1 MKGLNVKRIAA
12 LAAGA
17 AILGATLA
25 TAGAVTY
32 SNTPII
38 SAEGVPQVKIVV
50 GERAAASDGVAAAN
64 IAAVIGNLAFKSQE
78 VTATVSGAAN
88 LGCTVT
94 GGAGAGTC
102 AVTNEKVTLEVTVPG
117 TVGGVY
123 PFNTYIN
130 DWVDKKL
137 QNRLFSTVDDVY
149 NTSLDLSPFANDVG
163 EAGKTYAVKKITS
176 AEFPALASPTVT
188 DPYANK
194 QYKEEQTLWFQAHGQ
209 YDTLNKKL
217 AATDQKGA
225 YQIEFTHDQA
235 GIPVGTC
242 DATVK
247 TNLDSNYQNDSNVGD
262 YTKCPEQDMTD
273 RHRVHIGFLGDTY
286 IISQMN
292 PPTDCELTSPTSE
305 CPGGSINLAKE
316 SAYGIVHVGE
326 NLTAGAYVL
335 KLVDIEAPLGNG
347 KESAATIAIY
357 DSTGSLL
364 KEDKFYPSTSS
375 YTWTAPDGSKVRI
388 RVYKTNPGYYAYAKW
403 AEMAVYSQEFT
414 LTSGESL
421 DTTDNSDWVIKLAWR
436 NKDPTYASKEADA
449 LRKIIL
455 YDNYA
460 DPTQIMGTGD
470 TYDFVTKPVAYQI
483 EFGGITL
490 GAADYDS
497 LSLSLVYYGS
507 ASFPV
512 QTDYDAG
519 CSQTTTINNT
529 NGNLLQVQ
537 SLVKDAF
544 QLSGHD
550 TFLVQRFYY
559 FLGNETS
566 YGSPVTGL
574 EEGMVIFQ
582 KPGGS
587 CYYYMN
593 ASVYYLA
600 GDATSDD
607 MPIWYD
613 KHDDYDTNTAAFWMQ
628 ESASSSSGVVDVW
641 EVPIYRDTDN
651 KDKFLLTTT
660 ATKQIYYNGVTGIE
674 DELEIG
680 RTTVEPGYISERGTQ
695 FVDMSTYGVS
705 FKRARRLGEL
715 KFFAKTKGTEA
726 TTGTTVGPLGEG
738 ETANVGGGVTVKVK
752 EITETVG
759 TCTVGGDAQCTVT
772 GKDGL
777 SATPSVTRADVRVP
791 LNTAANKLV
800 VLDKDADTSA
810 TLIVVGGNLV
820 NTVAAEV
827 IQSGAIDLSKD
838 RVVVKAVGTNRIL
851 VAGYTAADTLT
862 AADQFIQALIAA
874 AQ

>member
-1 MKGLNVKRIAA
+1 LKGLNVKRIAA

-25 TAGAVTY
+25 SAGVVTY
-32 SNTPII
+32 GNTPII

-50 GERAAASDGVAAAN
+50 GEKAAASDGVAAAN
-64 IAAVIGNLAFKSQE
+64 IAALIGNLAFKSQE

-102 AVTNEKVTLEVTVPG
+102 AVSNEKVTLEVTVPG

-123 PFNTYIN
+123 PFNAYIN

-137 QNRLFSTVDDVY
+137 QNREFSTVDDVY
-149 NTSLDLSPFANDVG
+149 NTSLDLSPFATGVG

-176 AEFPALASPTVT
+176 AEFPALQSPTVT

-194 QYKEEQTLWFQAHGQ
+194 QYKEEQTLWFQAHAQ

-247 TNLDSNYQNDSNVGD
+247 TNLDSSSQTDENVGD
-262 YTKCPEQDMTD
+262 YSKCPEQDMTD

-286 IISQMN
+286 IISQMT
-292 PPTDCELTSPTSE
+292 PPTSCSDLTSPTSE
-305 CPGGSINLAKE
+305 CTGGSINLAKE

-335 KLVDIEAPLGNG
+335 KLQDIEAPLGNG
-347 KESAATIAIY
+347 AQSAAAVAIY
-357 DSTGSLL
+357 DSTGTLL
-364 KEDKFYPSTSS
+364 KEDKIYPSTTS

-414 LTSGESL
+414 LTDGESL
-421 DTTDNSDWVIKLAWR
+421 DTTDNADWVIKLAWR
-436 NKDPTYASKEADA
+436 NKDPTYASKAPDA

-470 TYDFVTKPVAYQI
+470 TYDIVAKPVAYQI

-490 GAADYDS
+490 GSADYDS
-497 LSLSLVYYGS
+497 LSLSLVYYSS

-512 QTDYDAG
+512 QTNFSAG
-519 CSQTTTINNT
+519 CSATSTIKNT

-544 QLSGHD
+544 QLSGSE
-550 TFLVQRFYY
+550 TYLVQRFYY
-559 FLGNETS
+559 FLGNESS
-566 YGSPVTGL
+566 YGSPVTDL
-574 EEGMVIFQ
+574 TEGMVIFQ

-587 CYYYMN
+587 CYYYMD

-607 MPIWYD
+607 MPIAYT
-613 KHDDYDTNTAAFWMQ
+613 KHDSSDIATFAMQ
-628 ESASSSSGVVDVW
+628 ESASSSSGYVDTW
-641 EVPIYRDTDN
+641 SVPIYRDSDY

-660 ATKQIYYNGVTGIE
+660 ATKQIYYTGVSGIE
-674 DELEIG
+674 SELQIG
-680 RTTVEPGYISERGTQ
+680 TTTVEPGYISERGTQ

-715 KFFAKTKGTEA
+715 KFFAKTKGTET
-726 TTGTTVGPLGEG
+726 TTGTVVGPLGEG
-738 ETANVGGGVTVKVK
+738 ESANVGGGVTVKVR

-759 TCTVGGDAQCTVT
+759 TCTAGGAQCTVT
-772 GKDGL
+772 GAEGL
-777 SATPSVTRADVRVP
+777 SATPSVTKADVRVP
-791 LNTAANKLV
+791 LNPATNKLV

-820 NTVAAEV
+820 NTVADQV
-827 IQSGAIDLSKD
+827 IRGAAIDLSKD
-838 RVVVKAVGTNRIL
+838 RVVVKAVGTTRIL

-862 AADQFIQALIAA
+862 AADQFINELIAA
-874 AQ
+874 AR